1 MASRGSTKRKILDLA
16 ESLLQRRGYNAFSYH
31 HLSQELGI
39 KNAAIHYH
47 FPSKEVLGLQIIERT
62 SDRFKKWTNNHEH
75 RILPTKN
82 QFDWLVKSY
91 QYHLNSNNRV
101 CLIGSLATDYYTL
114 PRSMQ
119 SAINE
124 LSYEVQSWTARLL
137 DNGRQ
142 AGELQFEGR
151 SQDKALSIISSLTG
165 SLQLAR
171 LLGNEYHFR
180 IVNQIYIELNLT

>member
-1 MASRGSTKRKILDLA
+1 
-16 ESLLQRRGYNAFSYH
+16 
-31 HLSQELGI
+31 
-39 KNAAIHYH
+39 
-47 FPSKEVLGLQIIERT
+47 
-62 SDRFKKWTNNHEH
+62 
-75 RILPTKN
+75 
-82 QFDWLVKSY
+82 
-91 QYHLNSNNRV
+91 
-101 CLIGSLATDYYTL
+101 
-114 PRSMQ
+114 MQ

-137 DNGRQ
+137 DNGRR

-180 IVNQIYIELNLT
+180 VVNQIYIELNLT